1 MAKEP
6 PQNWRD
12 VPPTKPARGFQ
23 GRAVGAVLKRI
34 VAPTMKK
41 RGFREI
47 DILAHWPMIVGQQL
61 AALSCPERISRSGR
75 LSPDGGAVL
84 TVKVEGAMALE
95 VQHMAPLILER
106 INQHYGAGS
115 ITRLNIVQGPLPLDY
130 IKAQKARSTPLSE
143 AELDDAEAGLQGFE
157 NSRLKLALA
166 RLGARIKR
174 KSQPNGQ

>member
-1 MAKEP
+1 MVKRP
-6 PQNWRD
+6 PENWRD
-12 VPPTKPARGFQ
+12 VPPTQPAKGFQ
-23 GRAVGAVLKRI
+23 GRSIGAVLNRI
-34 VAPTMKK
+34 VAPTMKR

-47 DILAHWPMIVGQQL
+47 DILAHWPMIVGPQL

-84 TVKVEGAMALE
+84 TVKVAGAMALE

-106 INQHYGAGS
+106 LNQHYGAGS

-130 IKAQKARSTPLSE
+130 VKAQKARSTPLSK
-143 AELDDAEAGLQGFE
+143 AELDDAEAGLQGFD

-174 KSQPNGQ
+174 KS

>member
-1 MAKEP
+1 MVKRP
-6 PQNWRD
+6 PENWRD
-12 VPPTKPARGFQ
+12 VPPTQPAKGFQ
-23 GRAVGAVLKRI
+23 GRSIGAVLNRI
-34 VAPTMKK
+34 VAPTMKR

-47 DILAHWPMIVGQQL
+47 DILAHWPMIVGPQL

-106 INQHYGAGS
+106 LNQHYGAGS

-130 IKAQKARSTPLSE
+130 VKAQKARSTPLSE
-143 AELDDAEAGLQGFE
+143 AELDDAEAGLQGFD

-174 KSQPNGQ
+174 KS